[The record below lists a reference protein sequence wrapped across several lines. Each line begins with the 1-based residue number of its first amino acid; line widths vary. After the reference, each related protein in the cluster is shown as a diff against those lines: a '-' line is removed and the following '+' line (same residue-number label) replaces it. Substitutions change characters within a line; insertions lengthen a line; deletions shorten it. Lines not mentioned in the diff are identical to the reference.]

1 MAREDSAASRSRQRR
16 RVLWGALILIALFTG
31 SLLIFFLDDLLGMFE
46 RHYVIHVVLPGATG
60 LSPES
65 PVWVSGRH
73 VGRVSSVGLLPSGG
87 DTLARV
93 LVAVELPT
101 RVQPQVRRDSEV
113 RLTSIGPIS
122 ERVIDIMPGSAAS
135 PILPAGDTLRHTPQV
150 TPEQLTSRAAI
161 VRADLTTALA
171 DLQAQVPAVRERLQQ
186 TDRAFAGLEAVMEQA
201 QQMQFDLDAN
211 PGFALL
217 QNPSFA
223 ASLDNTRLH
232 AAELPV
238 MFRRL
243 RESTGPAAEVR
254 AALARLQLRAD
265 SLSAQLAAANAAL
278 NNPNG
283 TLSRMQQD
291 TAITRALNAA
301 RAELDSLIADMRSNP
316 LRYVY

>member
-1 MAREDSAASRSRQRR
+1 M
-16 RVLWGALILIALFTG
+16 LLGTLILVGLFTG

-46 RHYVIHVVLPGATG
+46 RHYVVHVVLPGATG
-60 LSPES
+60 LSAES
-65 PVWVSGRH
+65 PVWVSGRR
-73 VGRVSSVGLLPSGG
+73 VGRVSSVGLLPSGA
-87 DTLARV
+87 DSLARV
-93 LVAVELPT
+93 VVGVELPMS
-101 RVQPQVRRDSEV
+101 VQPQVRRDSQV
-113 RLTSIGPIS
+113 RLTATGPIS
-122 ERVIDIMPGSAAS
+122 EPVIDITPGSATS
-135 PILPAGDTLRHTPQV
+135 PILPPGDTLRQTPMV
-150 TPEQLTSRAAI
+150 TAMQLTSRAE
-161 VRADLTTALA
+161 VVKADLTTALA
-171 DLQAQVPAVRERLQQ
+171 DLQAQVPAVRARLEQ
-186 TDRAFAGLEAVMEQA
+186 TERAFAGLEAVMEQA
-201 QQMQFDLDAN
+201 QQMQLDLDAN

-217 QNPSFA
+217 QTPSFA
-223 ASLDNTRLH
+223 ASLENTRGH

-243 RESTGPAAEVR
+243 SETTGAAAEVR

-265 SLSAQLAAANAAL
+265 SLRAQLAAADAAL